1 MASVGDS
8 RSVLGSDSRVISF
21 TEDHKPNL
29 LEERR
34 RIENAG
40 GFVQFNRVNGELAM
54 SRAIGDFRYKPSD
67 KELAKHE
74 FMVIAYPDI
83 AIHRRTKD
91 DRVMI
96 LACDGVFDV
105 LSNDEVSRNI
115 LIISFV

>member
-8 RSVLGSDSRVISF
+8 RCVLNSGNRIISF

-29 LEERR
+29 PEERQ

-54 SRAIGDFRYKPSD
+54 SRAIGDFRYKPGN

-83 AIHRRTKD
+83 AIHRRTKED
-91 DRVMI
+91 TAML

-105 LSNDEVSRNI
+105 LSNDEVSN
-115 LIISFV
+115 LYVFLL

>member
-1 MASVGDS
+1 MVANVGDS
-8 RSVLGSDSRVISF
+8 RCVLGSGTSVISF

-29 LEERR
+29 PEEKQ

-67 KELAKHE
+67 KDLAKHE
-74 FMVIAYPDI
+74 YMVISYPDI
-83 AIHRRTKD
+83 AIHRRTVND
-91 DRVMI
+91 NNMV

-105 LSNDEVSRNI
+105 LTNEEVSFHCCLNYN
-115 LIISFV
+115 